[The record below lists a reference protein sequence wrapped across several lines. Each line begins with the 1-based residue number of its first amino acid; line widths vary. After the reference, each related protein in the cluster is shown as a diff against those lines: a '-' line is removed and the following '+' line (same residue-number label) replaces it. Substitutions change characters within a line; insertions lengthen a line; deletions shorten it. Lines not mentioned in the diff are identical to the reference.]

1 MNSMDNISA
10 PDPEKKKELKV
21 YSFTRIINETP
32 EKDDSKPNE
41 SGFKFILTLYD
52 KEISIVAKNENQ
64 NSKFPNILYEKY
76 ISLETL
82 QSFNKFFSILDTE
95 KIFVIIQKSFE
106 QNFDNISIKEDKLEI
121 KLMVNFMDVVTEEI
135 TFELQMIKLSKEEE
149 TTFIKESIKLLNEE
163 KTNLKN
169 EIKLLNNIIGEIKKT
184 SDEKDIEFKKIL
196 DEKEKDLQTKME
208 EKEKNL
214 CLKMEESKKKLEN
227 KIDEIKTENQ
237 KREKEFQKKMDEM
250 EKEFQSTIQKLQ
262 KEMEGV
268 KQIEEY
274 VREKIFI
281 QKEDEEEIKQH
292 SFDREIS
299 IEEDDFNMNI
309 TIFLYEEKIKFRI
322 KEIENDLQNNSIV
335 YETDFEMR
343 DFGKISDYYKNEGGI
358 SSIFDFLIQLFDE
371 GEKDS
376 IEKGKDKIIMK
387 VKYTLGVKE
396 DEIDLEIFKKEMGL
410 ENTLINI
417 DKSLKEL
424 NKQFKNDLLEK
435 VYPIG
440 SYYWSEKSDSPEEIF
455 GGEWIKIKGR
465 FLFASDS
472 EHDVGKTGG
481 EEYHTLS
488 TDEIPHY
495 ISPFFNYFYFGNRTT
510 LKEKKIKEY
519 KDYFYQKEKEEY
531 NGGVAPH
538 NNMPPYLVANCWKRI
553 A

>member
-1 MNSMDNISA
+1 MNSIDNISA
-10 PDPEKKKELKV
+10 PDPEKKKELKE

-32 EKDDSKPNE
+32 EKDDSIPNGSE
-41 SGFKFILTLYD
+41 IKFTLTLYD
-52 KEISIVAKNENQ
+52 KEISIIAKNENQ

-106 QNFDNISIKEDKLEI
+106 QNFDNISVKEDKLEI

-169 EIKLLNNIIGEIKKT
+169 EVKLLNNIIGEIKKT

-196 DEKEKDLQTKME
+196 NEKEKDLQTKME
-208 EKEKNL
+208 EKEKNI
-214 CLKMEESKKKLEN
+214 CLEMEESKKKLEN
-227 KIDEIKTENQ
+227 KINEMKTENQ
-237 KREKEFQKKMDEM
+237 KGEKELQKKMDEM
-250 EKEFQSTIQKLQ
+250 KKEFQSTIQKLQ
-262 KEMEGV
+262 KDMEGV
-268 KQIEEY
+268 KQIEKY
-274 VREKIFI
+274 AREKILI
-281 QKEDEEEIKQH
+281 EEEDEEEIKQY
-292 SFDREIS
+292 SFDREINE
-299 IEEDDFNMNI
+299 EEDEFNMNI
-309 TIFLYEEKIKFRI
+309 TLFLYEEKIKFRI
-322 KEIENDLQNNSIV
+322 KEIENDLQNNSII
-335 YETDFEMR
+335 YETIFEMR

-358 SSIFDFLIQLFDE
+358 SSIFDFLVQLFEED
-371 GEKDS
+371 EKDS

-387 VKYTLGVKE
+387 VKYILGVKE

-424 NKQFKNDLLEK
+424 KKQFKNDLLEK

-440 SYYWSEKSDSPEEIF
+440 SYYWSEKNKSPEEIF
-455 GGEWIKIKGR
+455 GGEWIKIEGR

-472 EHDVGKTGG
+472 NHYVGKTGG

-488 TDEIPHY
+488 TSEIPHF
-495 ISPFFNYFYFGNRTT
+495 ISHFSFYNYGQ
-510 LKEKKIKEY
+510 KEKKNIYEY
-519 KDYFYQKEKEEY
+519 KDYFYQKKNEEL
-531 NGGVAPH
+531 NGGAEPH
-538 NNMPPYLVANCWKRI
+538 NNMPPYITANCWKRI